1 MQINRSK
8 NANYNLEMAEIEEL
22 NSEIRAFAEARD
34 WGQFHSVRNLI
45 LALVGEVGELAE
57 ILQWVPD
64 EKVEEFLSNS
74 NNQSRF
80 EEEFAD
86 VLIYIL
92 RIASIRGIDIEAA
105 LNKKLEVNE
114 EKYPVEKSTGSAKK
128 YTEF

>member
-1 MQINRSK
+1 MDLDEFVSRINQ
-8 NANYNLEMAEIEEL
+8 
-22 NSEIRAFAEARD
+22 FALDRD

-80 EEEFAD
+80 DEEFAD
-86 VLIYIL
+86 ILIYIL

-128 YTEF
+128 YTDF